1 MESSCNKAKSLTI
14 LLCLYTLHIEIIVKG
29 NEVPGTACG
38 GIAKC
43 LCRKTQRYYE
53 MDCSNRSLYDV
64 PEDIP
69 SNVTKIDLS
78 MNNLTSIHWNAF
90 ITATKLK
97 ALFLQNNVINSVSE
111 EIFAYNKKIKLMN
124 SRKKPWRLID
134 SQADLSQSLGTHPFN
149 VHVGKLLLNNTLARR
164 HTLLSAGIEPVT
176 FTKTVVS
183 CIYFQRMILEEI
195 KMMYQTEEKTSY
207 FSLCLSSKL
216 LTKEMLTNL
225 SQTLKIDLSHNKLV
239 ELPEKLVQNNV
250 KLQSL
255 LLSNNEIECLHED
268 VVYYTPTIKVL
279 DLAHNKLV
287 NLSETLFWKTLNMTS
302 IQLSR
307 NLIEEIP
314 ERMFV
319 NLINLKRMD
328 MTRNKIHFLRPRT
341 FSSLSKVN
349 QITIGRNRISHI
361 HIDTFSWNIRATDID
376 ISHNLISAIQQGI
389 FRNNENLKN
398 LDISYNELRYLPEDL
413 ISNCSDLRALHL
425 GNNQLSTI
433 PTGFFREN
441 PKIEFLTMS
450 NNKFQILNKAYFHGL
465 TSIHYLTLSGNCITS
480 LPVDV
485 FGELQLDCYLDLS
498 QNLLSEIPDGL
509 WKTNTN
515 YHQLQF
521 LLLQRNNLT
530 FLSNTSFSGL
540 QNLREIYLF
549 ENSITELTNDSF
561 GSGVSH
567 IHLYKNNIS
576 YISESALRSMSSAT
590 IYLTCENLHQIPS
603 SKNTFFGFCVRNA
616 FVPVV
621 TFRADRTV
629 LISFFQKQGFMCQ
642 KFGRKEKCRPCAP
655 GRFADGNG
663 MCRECPRGGFYQDEI
678 GSQKCK
684 NCSNGNF
691 VKDGGGFSALDCT
704 TCPDGT
710 NHSRHAGFRACFCKT
725 NYTRIDR
732 FELCRLCL
740 EEGLNCTNDFKSL
753 LPGYYWNW
761 SFTGMNLSL
770 YSSFVTNLLT
780 LDDNYDLSTTK
791 YIHTMPRVFKC
802 PRPKSCAN
810 SYSHTST
817 GINGNCQEGYRGWL
831 CSKCQ
836 NTFYS
841 VLRYCAPCQQKW
853 WIISEMIMTMSAC
866 LLIIILVIWKNT
878 KPTQQDKRL
887 FVDKLSSRMK
897 IFLGFYQ
904 VVGDLYESVNVVS
917 WTGPLRYVGKLI
929 SFVSLN
935 LLKIIIRP
943 QCLDSR
949 LLLDPIIRF
958 NIAVIF
964 PIGIIVVTAWIY
976 LIFKVYLQC
985 CKKTANAE
993 NMVKLDKI
1001 KSKILTYVVLI
1012 LFITYQP
1019 TCDAIFEIYPGACD
1033 TFVVDREGNI
1043 TISLLRADYD
1053 INCKSI
1059 AHYQTE
1065 AYIATVLYVI
1075 AYPLI
1080 LLILL
1085 RKYCRKLTEKKV
1097 ITEINNDDCCN
1108 NSLCANEM
1116 TPLLSGHQATCR
1128 TIPTCLKFL
1137 SENYKE
1143 QFWFWEILELGRKV
1157 GQTMLITLLGWEDAL
1172 TKLFTIGTSVLFL
1185 YLHVK
1190 YSPMKSPFEQHLQLF
1205 SLIAIFLNILVA
1217 AVPVAVQYQATIST
1231 LLVLLDVGIV
1241 LAVAGEVLLVLL
1253 RFVREKVTLNTI
1265 GRRMWSC
1272 LRKSWK
1278 DK

>member
-1 MESSCNKAKSLTI
+1 MGYTFDIAKSLTI
-14 LLCLYTLHIEIIVKG
+14 LLCLYTIHINIIVKG
-29 NEVPGTACG
+29 NEGSGTACG
-38 GIAKC
+38 GMAKC
-43 LCRKTQRYYE
+43 LCHKTYNYYA
-53 MDCSNRSLYDV
+53 MDCSNRSLHDV
-64 PEDIP
+64 PTDIP

-78 MNNLTSIHWNAF
+78 MNNLTAIHWNAFITATQLKAIDLSHNQLVELPEKLVWENEKLQSIDLSMNNLTFIHWNAF

-97 ALFLQNNVINSVSE
+97 
-111 EIFAYNKKIKLMN
+111 
-124 SRKKPWRLID
+124 
-134 SQADLSQSLGTHPFN
+134 T
-149 VHVGKLLLNNTLARR
+149 
-164 HTLLSAGIEPVT
+164 
-176 FTKTVVS
+176 
-183 CIYFQRMILEEI
+183 
-195 KMMYQTEEKTSY
+195 
-207 FSLCLSSKL
+207 
-216 LTKEMLTNL
+216 
-225 SQTLKIDLSHNKLV
+225 IDLSHNKLV
-239 ELPEKLVQNNV
+239 ELPEKLVRNNE

-255 LLSNNEIECLHED
+255 LLSNNELECLHKD
-268 VVYYTPTIKVL
+268 VVYYTPTIKVM

-361 HIDTFSWNIRATDID
+361 HIDTFSWNIMATDID
-376 ISHNLISAIQQGI
+376 ISHNLISVIQQGI

-398 LDISYNELRYLPEDL
+398 LDISHNELKYLPEDL

-425 GNNQLSTI
+425 GNNLLSTI

-485 FGELQLDCYLDLS
+485 FGELHLDCYLDLS

-590 IYLTCENLHQIPS
+590 IKCIFVLLRYLTCENLHQIPS

-629 LISFFQKQGFMCQ
+629 LISFFKKQGFMCQ
-642 KFGRKEKCRPCAP
+642 KFGSKEKCRPCAP

-678 GSQKCK
+678 GSQECK
-684 NCSNGNF
+684 TCSNGNF
-691 VKDGGGFSALDCT
+691 VKDGGGLSALDCT

-710 NHSRHAGFRACFCKT
+710 NHSRNAGFRACFCKR
-725 NYTRIDR
+725 NYARIDR
-732 FELCRLCL
+732 FGLCTLCL
-740 EEGLNCTNDFKSL
+740 QEGLNCTNDFKSL

-761 SFTGMNLSL
+761 SFTGMNVSL

-780 LDDNYDLSTTK
+780 LNDSYNPSTTRYNLK
-791 YIHTMPRVFKC
+791 IPRVFKC
-802 PRPKSCAN
+802 PRPENCAN
-810 SYSHTST
+810 SYSYTST
-817 GINGNCQEGYRGWL
+817 GINGNCLKGYRGWL

-853 WIISEMIMTMSAC
+853 WIISEMIITMSAC
-866 LLIIILVIWKNT
+866 LFIIILVIWKNT

-917 WTGPLRYVGKLI
+917 WTGPLQYVGKLI

-943 QCLDSR
+943 QCLNSH

-958 NIAVIF
+958 NIAVIL
-964 PIGIIVVTAWIY
+964 PIGIIVITAWIY
-976 LIFKVYLQC
+976 LICKLYLQC

-1001 KSKILTYVVLI
+1001 KSKLLTYVVLS

-1033 TFVVDREGNI
+1033 TFEVDREGNI

-1085 RKYCRKLTEKKV
+1085 RKHCRNLTEKKV
-1097 ITEINNDDCCN
+1097 ITEINNDECCI
-1108 NSLCANEM
+1108 NSLSANEI

-1128 TIPTCLKFL
+1128 TIPTYLKFL
-1137 SENYKE
+1137 TENYKE

-1185 YLHVK
+1185 SLHVK

-1231 LLVLLDVGIV
+1231 LLILLDVGIV

-1253 RFVREKVTLNTI
+1253 RFVREKVTLKTI

-1272 LRKSWK
+1272 LRKSLK